1 MVEVDL
7 TRSRRHRDRT
17 GQDNSAIR
25 HADAGGEYMQPER
38 CHPLHAVA
46 SWHLAAG
53 VHGLVSSRLAICIAS
68 SVTLYGCTG
77 CLLQVAQLW

>member
-25 HADAGGEYMQPER
+25 HARGEYMQPER